1 MKKYVLSVLMLVM
14 SFSVFAEMTQ
24 EDIAMETCKEMARQQ
39 ELSDENAN
47 TYISECLKTFED
59 EEKNEEKE
67 HAKES

>member
-39 ELSDENAN
+39 ELSGEDAN

>member
-1 MKKYVLSVLMLVM
+1 MLVM

-39 ELSDENAN
+39 ELSGEDAN

-67 HAKES
+67 DAKES